1 MPTHLRRFGTSLL
14 NFLSNPDTVRWAER
28 LLFTA
33 GVLLFTSVQLMMV
46 IVPNRNRTSP
56 VETDDAYTYILKA
69 AEMQQCFLQE
79 CPALND
85 LRQQLTA
92 SSENEE
98 ISWLR
103 YREYVRAFAVYHPLH
118 SMLLASLHAA
128 GLPWAAS
135 YTSIQIAGSLF
146 LSLAVSY
153 WLYRLFGAGPAGI
166 ALFFLA
172 FTPFPG
178 QGLHYIVPSNLA
190 LGIGMLTWASLLK
203 RTSRSRWIVIGSP
216 LLLVLMHPIGRLYA
230 LLGMVLF
237 VFLNARQLI
246 RTG

>member
-1 MPTHLRRFGTSLL
+1 MQTNPRRFRTSLL
-14 NFLSNPDTVRWAER
+14 NFLSNPDTIRWAER
-28 LLFTA
+28 ILFTA
-33 GVLLFTSVQLMMV
+33 GVLLFTAVQLAMA
-46 IVPNRNRTSP
+46 IVPNRSRTAP

-69 AEMQQCFLQE
+69 AEMQDCFLQD

-92 SSENEE
+92 SSENQE

-118 SMLLASLHAA
+118 SFLLASLHAA
-128 GLPWAAS
+128 GLPWAAC
-135 YTSIQIAGSLF
+135 YNWIQVAGSLF
-146 LSLAVSY
+146 VGLAVCY

-190 LGIGMLTWASLLK
+190 LGI
-203 RTSRSRWIVIGSP
+203 
-216 LLLVLMHPIGRLYA
+216 
-230 LLGMVLF
+230 
-237 VFLNARQLI
+237 
-246 RTG
+246 